1 MSASLRPSSRAP
13 QVVVEEWCLSA
24 LLHLRN
30 IRRPSPGKHRR
41 ASPTTAASC
50 WWAHMLAHNPPNSCV
65 LPYGEAEFEQMHMPE
80 CWSQRTTAPA
90 HARACV
96 LRTVVLLR
104 CRLVRPRVGSAKA
117 QRCQHLSSTRRQ
129 IPRFTTRKYTLHEP
143 LCALSAA
150 AKNSVWIFTAT
161 TRARAQLTQV
171 PPRRTTGWCPYWG
184 RCSAR
189 PDTLY
194 ALN

>member
-1 MSASLRPSSRAP
+1 MYACTRDTHTTPQSCASARQHHRGRLRARRPLLRGAMSASLRPSSRAP

-129 IPRFTTRKYTLHEP
+129 IPRKWCFLLLANTHYT
-143 LCALSAA
+143 
-150 AKNSVWIFTAT
+150 NRSVH
-161 TRARAQLTQV
+161 
-171 PPRRTTGWCPYWG
+171 
-184 RCSAR
+184 
-189 PDTLY
+189 
-194 ALN
+194 